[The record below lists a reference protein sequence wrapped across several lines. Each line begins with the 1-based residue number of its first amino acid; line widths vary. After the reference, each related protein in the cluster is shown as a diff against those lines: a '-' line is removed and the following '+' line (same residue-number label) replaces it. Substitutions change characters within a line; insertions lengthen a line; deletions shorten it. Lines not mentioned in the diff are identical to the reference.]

1 MFSLGEDCEAR
12 TQLQRF
18 GLKVDPFAHWWRGG
32 LLLLTLVCATAAAV
46 WAHLAT
52 EAGPAA
58 KLSDYIAYVGP
69 VLAFSGLLAS
79 YVEWRSSKHE
89 ASMDRF
95 YERLELANRYR
106 SKLTDQDQKVSALD
120 MYVFVELD
128 NLEYVLERYRLGY
141 IAPRHALRAA
151 RTFQSR
157 LNMPWFKSAATRW
170 ACPPGKEGAVGY
182 SADTCALAKRLGS
195 SRGFNGRA
203 SPPDNPRPV
212 GSPP

>member
-1 MFSLGEDCEAR
+1 MFSLGEDREAE
-12 TQLQRF
+12 TELQRF
-18 GLKVDPFAHWWRGG
+18 GFQVDPFARWWRRG
-32 LLLLTLVCATAAAV
+32 LLLLTLICATAAAV

-52 EAGPAA
+52 EAGAGA
-58 KLSDYIAYVGP
+58 ELSDYIDYVGP

-106 SKLTDQDQKVSALD
+106 SKLADEGQAVSALD

-157 LNMPWFKSAATRW
+157 LHMPWFKSAAVRW
-170 ACPPGKEGAVGY
+170 TCPPGQEGAVGY
-182 SADTCALAKRLGS
+182 SADICALAKRL
-195 SRGFNGRA
+195 A
-203 SPPDNPRPV
+203 P
-212 GSPP
+212 